1 MASDTYDVLI
11 IGGGPAGL
19 TAGLYASR
27 ARLTTLLLEKSA
39 LGGQV
44 IKTER
49 IENYPG
55 FVSSISG
62 FDLIHNLEEQAKSFG
77 LSITSAA
84 AESIT
89 PLENRVLKVASS
101 EGEFRS
107 RSLIIATGSEPRLL
121 GAPGEERLTGRGVSY
136 CATCDGAFFR
146 EKEVAVVGGGDAAI
160 EEALFLSRLVK
171 SVHIIHRRDQL
182 RAVQILQER
191 ARAES
196 RIAFVWNTV
205 VEEILGDVRVSGL
218 RLKNLKDGSSSTLT
232 VDGVFIY
239 VGLQPNTGWL
249 AGLIPLTDDGLI
261 VTNDLME
268 TTLPGVFAAGDV
280 RKKLLRQITTAVGDG
295 ATAAFAAE
303 KYVQTF

>member
-1 MASDTYDVLI
+1 MTSEPYDVII

-27 ARLTTLLLEKSA
+27 ARLSTLLLEKSA

-44 IKTER
+44 IKTEK

-55 FVSSISG
+55 FDKSISG
-62 FDLIHNLEEQAKSFG
+62 FELMHNLQQQTQNFG

-84 AESIT
+84 VESLV
-89 PLENRVLKVASS
+89 PLDGHCLQAVSN
-101 EGEFRS
+101 EGTFCS
-107 RSLIIATGSEPRLL
+107 KTVIIATGSEPRLL
-121 GAPGEERLTGRGVSY
+121 GVPDEERLTGRGVSY

-146 EKEVAVVGGGDAAI
+146 DKEVAVVGGGDAAI
-160 EEALFLSRLVK
+160 EEALFLSRLAK
-171 SVHIIHRRDQL
+171 RVHVIHRRDQL

-196 RIAFVWNTV
+196 RISFIWNTV
-205 VEEILGDVRVSGL
+205 VEDILGDARVSVL
-218 RLKNLKDGSSSTLT
+218 RLKNLKDGSFFSLA
-232 VDGVFIY
+232 VDAIFIY
-239 VGLQPNTGWL
+239 VGLRPNTGWL
-249 AGLIPLTDDGLI
+249 AGLIPLTDDGFI

-268 TTLPGVFAAGDV
+268 TSLPGLFAAGDV
-280 RKKLLRQITTAVGDG
+280 RKKLLRQISTAVGDG

-303 KYVQTF
+303 KYLQTL

>member
-1 MASDTYDVLI
+1 MTSDTYDVLI

-19 TAGLYASR
+19 TAGLYTSR

-101 EGEFRS
+101 EGEFLTRA
-107 RSLIIATGSEPRLL
+107 LILATGSEPRLL

-205 VEEILGDVRVSGL
+205 VEEILGDVQVSGL

>member
-1 MASDTYDVLI
+1 MTSDAYDVLI

-19 TAGLYASR
+19 TAGLYAAR
-27 ARLTTLLLEKSA
+27 ARLATLLLEKSA

-55 FVSSISG
+55 CDTGISV
-62 FDLIHNLEEQAKSFG
+62 FELMHRMEQQAKNFG

-84 AESIT
+84 LESIM
-89 PLENRVLKVASS
+89 PLQDRTILVATS
-101 EGEFRS
+101 EGEFRA

-121 GAPGEERLTGRGVSY
+121 GAAGEERLIGRGVSY

-171 SVHIIHRRDQL
+171 KVHVIHRRDQL
-182 RAVQILQER
+182 RAIQILQER
-191 ARAES
+191 ARAED
-196 RIAFVWNTV
+196 RISFIWNTV
-205 VEEILGDVRVSGL
+205 VDEILGDARVSSL
-218 RLKNLKDGSSSTLT
+218 RLRNLKDGSSFSLA
-232 VDGVFIY
+232 VDAVFIY
-239 VGLQPNTGWL
+239 VGLRPNTGCL
-249 AGLIPLTDDGLI
+249 AGLIPLTEEGFI
-261 VTNDLME
+261 VTSELLE
-268 TTLPGVFAAGDV
+268 TQLPGIFAAGDV

-303 KYVQTF
+303 KYLQTL